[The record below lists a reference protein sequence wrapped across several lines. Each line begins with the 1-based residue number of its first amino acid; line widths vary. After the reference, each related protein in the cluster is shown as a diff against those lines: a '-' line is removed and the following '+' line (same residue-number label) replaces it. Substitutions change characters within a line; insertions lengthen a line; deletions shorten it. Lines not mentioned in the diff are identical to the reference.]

1 MIGETHKFLRKM
13 EEQNQEFVKQTQD
26 DLLEKGFK
34 VQTQLAEKITSL
46 EGRVTAC
53 EIEAKNQRIDIK
65 LLSDKIDE
73 EYREFARNRKR
84 WKSEFGLATDKAD
97 AYMAALKQTLEENI
111 ISSKANKAAIKLLL
125 DSQMIDHLIQK

>member
-34 VQTQLAEKITSL
+34 VQIQLAEKITSL